1 MTCETLIFKMC
12 LMFLSFSCIIKSVVY
27 TLPSF
32 ILNVWFNVFHL
43 YQFFDMI
50 SFLMEK
56 PCGKELLYNRCAPHS
71 LIIFLS
77 FNVVYFDP
85 PIISINLRGYN
96 TCKTA
101 VFFCIVFAKSF
112 NIITIIILFQFQ

>member
-1 MTCETLIFKMC
+1 MLPVPRGVGGWENTEEESEQRPLT
-12 LMFLSFSCIIKSVVY
+12 FLLTVSRQSY
-27 TLPSF
+27 
-32 ILNVWFNVFHL
+32 NMWFNVFHL
-43 YQFFDMI
+43 YQFFDII

-96 TCKTA
+96 TCKT
-101 VFFCIVFAKSF
+101 VMFFCIVFAKSF
-112 NIITIIILFQFQ
+112 IRISKRSF